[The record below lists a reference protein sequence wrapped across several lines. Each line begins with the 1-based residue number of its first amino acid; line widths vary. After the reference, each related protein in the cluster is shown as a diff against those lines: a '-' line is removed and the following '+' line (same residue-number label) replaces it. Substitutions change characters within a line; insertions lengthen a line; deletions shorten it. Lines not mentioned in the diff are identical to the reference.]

1 MKMGLPAYISLN
13 KLTCNAQFPSI
24 IHVLMSLFQYYMFA
38 FVYIKVK
45 DCEKETLLMQKI
57 YYDLNTHINFKR
69 CVLAKD
75 LSN

>member
-1 MKMGLPAYISLN
+1 MKMGLPAYIPLN
-13 KLTCNAQFPSI
+13 KLTCYAHFPSV

-38 FVYIKVK
+38 FVYIEVK
-45 DCEKETLLMQKI
+45 HCDKETLLMQKI
-57 YYDLNTHINFKR
+57 HYDLNTHINFKS